1 MAERPHMRDTGFV
14 MAFPRTPHLLVGAIA
29 GLGSALWLNVV
40 GPLAASI
47 AAWGALVLVNVLAV
61 ALIAVLT
68 ALIAAAGG
76 LVAADWR
83 ADAASRRAWAQID
96 SGAAEFSPPVD
107 VGTSWIIDPRHLPA
121 ADSEALR
128 RVFRA
133 HRFASP
139 EPLQAIPELPAAIC
153 ATRILAASVGP
164 IPARTT
170 RDVAPKITCDHGIE
184 VRISDRA
191 SQTFASIVSAKA
203 PGIVASCRGVPQM
216 LRGERIA
223 SRTRLVVN
231 ASPWSWWPTRHQSI
245 LPCAPPGG
253 HVADIVVLASDRDDQ
268 RQRDLLPDRSTRG
281 SIASN
286 AELPNCR
293 GPPSVGDQRWPATEA
308 PSGKRSV
315 ECENRAGA
323 DGGLPLR
330 DPDVLDNLGHRV
342 PVRAAELDVIEM
354 YLDQALRDL
363 LTSAKAAPEQEDA

>member
-1 MAERPHMRDTGFV
+1 MAERPHMTDTGFV
-14 MAFPRTPHLLVGAIA
+14 MAFPRTPHLLAGAIA

-83 ADAASRRAWAQID
+83 VDVASRRAWAQID

-107 VGTSWIIDPRHLPA
+107 VGPSWMIDPRYLPA

-128 RVFRA
+128 RVLRA

-153 ATRILAASVGP
+153 ATRILAASAGP
-164 IPARTT
+164 IPARTA
-170 RDVAPKITCDHGIE
+170 RAPKTTCDHGTE
-184 VRISDRA
+184 VGISDRA
-191 SQTFASIVSAKA
+191 LQKFASIVSAKA
-203 PGIVASCRGVPQM
+203 PGIGTSCRGMPQM

-231 ASPWSWWPTRHQSI
+231 ASPWSWWPTRHLGI
-245 LPCAPPGG
+245 LPCAPLGG
-253 HVADIVVLASDRDDQ
+253 HVADIVVLGSDRDDQ

-281 SIASN
+281 NITSN

-293 GPPSVGDQRWPATEA
+293 GHPSVGDQWWAATEA

-315 ECENRAGA
+315 ECENRSGA
-323 DGGLPLR
+323 DGGLSLR
-330 DPDVLDNLGHRV
+330 HPDVLDNLGHRV